1 MPLTTFPLL
10 PEQFDD
16 HAQGAPATLM
26 GWGLNETGGTIQNV
40 LQEVDLIVF
49 SDEECLRRHAGG
61 SFLPNTANIC
71 AGTPN
76 GGKGQCT
83 VTIFNFQF
91 HKITKHLFFRE
102 ILVAH

>member
-71 AGTPN
+71 AGTPK

-83 VTIFNFQF
+83 VTVFNFQF
-91 HKITKHLFFRE
+91 HKITNHLFF
-102 ILVAH
+102 V